1 MPDPFDHAAFDHAL
15 QGQPLQRELQARE
28 VARGQ
33 AAMAVLQPQKHI
45 PGPPRLTADRSQDVG
60 DADGNAAASLGL
72 GCSRLS
78 ARVAAT

>member
-1 MPDPFDHAAFDHAL
+1 MPDALNHAAFDRAV
-15 QGQPLQRELQARE
+15 QGQQLQRELQARE
-28 VARGQ
+28 VASGQ
-33 AAMAVLQPQKHI
+33 AAVAVLQPQKHI
-45 PGPPRLTADRSQDVG
+45 PGFPRLTADRPQDVG